1 MNTAPSI
8 EVCTSCAAAV
18 FPPRLVCWHCHATSW
33 RRQETPTAR
42 VEETTVLRYRI
53 GAVGTQL
60 PVAIAT
66 VVTEAGPRLVVRTE
80 ARPNPATSSRL
91 KRPPPASRPTDRPEH
106 SCPTPELRNIRAAH
120 HA

>member
-1 MNTAPSI
+1 MSTAPSI

-53 GAVGTQL
+53 GHTGAPL

-66 VVTEAGPRLVVRTE
+66 VLTDAGPRIVVRIEGTAE
-80 ARPNPATSSRL
+80 PGDLVTLEETPTGIAAR
-91 KRPPPASRPTDRPEH
+91 RPT
-106 SCPTPELRNIRAAH
+106 
-120 HA
+120 

>member
-1 MNTAPSI
+1 MSTAPSI

-33 RRQETPTAR
+33 RRQEAPIAR

-53 GAVGTQL
+53 GAGDAQL

-66 VVTEAGPRLVVRTE
+66 VLTDAGPRMVVRIEGPAEPGDLVTLE
-80 ARPNPATSSRL
+80 ETATGIAARRWT
-91 KRPPPASRPTDRPEH
+91 
-106 SCPTPELRNIRAAH
+106 
-120 HA
+120 